1 MAVKQLQG
9 RLYIKNVKMV
19 QHRRSQF
26 FRFHTNKHD
35 ADIQI
40 YRNFR
45 QWTEVY
51 EGHSPIIKAAKMLY
65 NTTILRVQ
73 IGEGVL

>member
-9 RLYIKNVKMV
+9 RLYIKNLKMV
-19 QHRRSQF
+19 QHRCSVF
-26 FRFHTNKHD
+26 SFPHKHD

-45 QWTEVY
+45 QWIEVY